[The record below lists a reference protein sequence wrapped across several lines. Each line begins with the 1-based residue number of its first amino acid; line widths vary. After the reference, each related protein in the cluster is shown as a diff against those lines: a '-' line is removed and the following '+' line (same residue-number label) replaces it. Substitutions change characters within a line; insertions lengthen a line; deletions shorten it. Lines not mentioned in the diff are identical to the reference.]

1 MKSLLVAAFI
11 LCSCVLVNAQ
21 ELDTQ
26 NESPS
31 ASIKGTEETQ
41 LPPVPPEPLFLI
53 EEGGIKREISKEE
66 LEKLNIT
73 EIAYVEMLMDNESI
87 KEYGEKGQNGVMI
100 ISLRKD

>member
-11 LCSCVLVNAQ
+11 LCSCALVQAQ
-21 ELDTQ
+21 ELEPQ

-31 ASIKGTEETQ
+31 ASIKGTEEIQ
-41 LPPVPPEPLFLI
+41 LPPVPPEPLFLLS
-53 EEGGIKREISKEE
+53 EDGVNREITKEE

-87 KEYGEKGQNGVMI
+87 KEYGEKGRNGVMI
-100 ISLRKD
+100 ISLKKD